1 MQAVVLAVKDKKAS
15 VLEKGGGMRIIEDL
29 GYVPGQI
36 LELPETA
43 EFVKTEKKPPQKAK
57 PHRPHWNMARQAA
70 AVLVV
75 LLGTGIVAANGA
87 PVSVMTM
94 DVNPSLKYTVNPFDR
109 VIGLDAYNG
118 DGEELMEGLL
128 ENVRGKKIDVALDLT
143 LDALREAA
151 YLEGEDTTLIITVS
165 SQFAGNAD
173 RIKSQ
178 VLSRAESWN
187 EHQDASSSIS
197 MDVVEVEQDVMAD
210 AAAKGVSP
218 GKLYITRQLNA
229 AISEDEEFDE
239 EEWLNKSVADIE
251 AATKAGTTKQAPVQ
265 NTAVTPD
272 ITDAVPAVIES
283 TQKAPVVQT
292 QEIPVVQPV
301 AETPVEETSSE
312 SASFGS
318 DGNGSKQSSKK
329 QPKVSSEAA
338 VADEPEEAAPVE
350 EEASAGEGEGS
361 ASGQETT
368 GGSQESQS
376 SQNPQGSQSSQD
388 SSGTSE
394 GHEESGSGTEQ
405 QTTPQPAVPAENPSA
420 DPAAQGGTEGGGTEQ
435 TQEGSSDTSQPE
447 AGSTAQESSSGTSEG
462 SSGDGSSGG
471 GSESSAA
478 EAGSSEGSSD
488 SSAGSSESAS
498 CGSSEDSSAGSESS
512 APQED

>member
-1 MQAVVLAVKDKKAS
+1 
-15 VLEKGGGMRIIEDL
+15 MRIIEDQ

-36 LELPETA
+36 LELPEIA
-43 EFVKTEKKPPQKAK
+43 EFVKTEKKPSGKAQGK
-57 PHRPHWNMARQAA
+57 TRKPHWNIARQAA

-75 LLGTGIVAANGA
+75 LLGTGMVAANGA

-128 ENVRGKKIDVALDLT
+128 ESVRGKKIDVALDLT

-173 RIKSQ
+173 RIKTQ
-178 VLSRAESWN
+178 VLSKAESWN
-187 EHQDASSSIS
+187 ENQDSSGSIS

-251 AATKAGTTKQAPVQ
+251 AATKAGTTKKAPEQ
-265 NTAVTPD
+265 DTAVTPD
-272 ITDAVPAVIES
+272 IINTPPAVIES
-283 TQKAPVVQT
+283 TQKSPAVQT
-292 QEIPVVQPV
+292 TETPVVQPV
-301 AETPVEETSSE
+301 VETPVQETSS
-312 SASFGS
+312 SSSSSGASTSSG
-318 DGNGSKQSSKK
+318 GCKTSSKK

-338 VADEPEEAAPVE
+338 VADESEEESAGAGEAA
-350 EEASAGEGEGS
+350 AAEGEGS
-361 ASGQETT
+361 GSTQEAAE
-368 GGSQESQS
+368 G
-376 SQNPQGSQSSQD
+376 SQD
-388 SSGTSE
+388 SSGSSE
-394 GHEESGSGTEQ
+394 GHEGSGSETEQ
-405 QTTPQPAVPAENPSA
+405 QTASQPSAPVSDPAVDSGT
-420 DPAAQGGTEGGGTEQ
+420 QGTEGGTTEQ
-435 TQEGSSDTSQPE
+435 TQEGSSDTSQSE
-447 AGSTAQESSSGTSEG
+447 SGSASQESQGSSSEG
-462 SSGDGSSGG
+462 GSGDSSSGG
-471 GSESSAA
+471 GSDSSSSESSSSDGGSDSSGGSSDGGSG
-478 EAGSSEGSSD
+478 GSSEGSS
-488 SSAGSSESAS
+488 SS
-498 CGSSEDSSAGSESS
+498 GSESS
-512 APQED
+512 APSEG